1 MCQDKPSATSQRQ
14 GTRSYPW
21 KQRHL
26 GHQRKSSSF
35 SSCNGHGACK
45 GAASDGGFIDTIE
58 NSCNA
63 EGACELAAR
72 NNGVIT
78 SISSSSCNHERACAS
93 AAENDGFI
101 DIIENSCN
109 AEEACLDTGSN
120 NSNIISIS
128 SMCNVGGACKGAT
141 STEQVVATIDIFK
154 DDDDSTEQVVSI
166 STDTFEEDVVKVE
179 DDVEEEKEYT
189 DPYVLG
195 VPEAEIVLEKTNDT
209 SGGYQY
215 QTKIA
220 LAHLVLLMIGVQQ
233 LCGIF
238 W

>member
-1 MCQDKPSATSQRQ
+1 MADH
-14 GTRSYPW
+14 Y
-21 KQRHL
+21 
-26 GHQRKSSSF
+26 
-35 SSCNGHGACK
+35 
-45 GAASDGGFIDTIE
+45 
-58 NSCNA
+58 
-63 EGACELAAR
+63 
-72 NNGVIT
+72 NGVIT

-93 AAENDGFI
+93 VAENDGFI
-101 DIIENSCN
+101 DVIENSCN
-109 AEEACLDTGSN
+109 AEEACLDTGR
-120 NSNIISIS
+120 NSSTIISIS

-141 STEQVVATIDIFK
+141 STEQVVATINIFK
-154 DDDDSTEQVVSI
+154 DDDDDPTEQVVSI

-179 DDVEEEKEYT
+179 DDVEEEYIN
-189 DPYVLG
+189 PYVLG
-195 VPEAEIVLEKTNDT
+195 VPEAEIVLEKTNDS